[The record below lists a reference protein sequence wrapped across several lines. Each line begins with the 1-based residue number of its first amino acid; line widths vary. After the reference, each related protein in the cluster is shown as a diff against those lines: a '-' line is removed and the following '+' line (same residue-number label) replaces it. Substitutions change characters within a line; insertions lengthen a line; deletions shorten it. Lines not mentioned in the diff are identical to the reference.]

1 MTDKLIEAIK
11 ALYEIPGCDNPDK
24 GHGALVFGVEAIA
37 KATIATLTA
46 EREQLRETLAWY
58 GEQARLARLVHRE
71 GDAGRNALAAD
82 GGKQARAQLKEQQD
96 EH

>member
-46 EREQLRETLAWY
+46 EREELISLIEQY
-58 GEQARLARLVHRE
+58 GTAIVEGDNVVGHRE
-71 GDAGRNALAAD
+71 AMFLAV
-82 GGKQARAQLKEQQD
+82 RPQLKETQD
-96 EH
+96 D